1 MGLFKPHCRPSHAG
15 NSVITSIHDVDVA
28 GKRVLTRVDFNVP
41 QDEHGT
47 ITDDT
52 RIVESLPTIMSI
64 VDRGGVAVLMSH
76 LGRPKGERKMKYSL
90 RPVAEHLA
98 KLLMARGVAVSFA
111 DDCIGEHALAAVN
124 NAPFGSVVLLE
135 NLRFYAQEEAN
146 DSVFCQQL
154 AELGNIYCNDAFGT
168 AHRAHAS
175 TEGVAKYFPERCAGL
190 LIAKELE
197 YLGSALANPKR
208 PLVAIMGGSK
218 ISGKIDVITALM
230 SSCDTILIGGGMMFT
245 FLKAMGHSVG
255 SSLVEEDRIPLAK
268 EILERAAS
276 QGVNLLIPTDTVVAA
291 SFADTPES
299 TVVLVDQIPDGMMGL
314 DIGPA
319 TQQAFA
325 DAIKTAGT
333 VVWNGPMGV
342 FEFENFQQGTRVVA
356 DAMAA
361 ATASGTVTIVGGG
374 DSAAAIT
381 QFGHAK
387 NVTHLST
394 GGGASLEFL
403 EGKQLPGVVAL
414 EV

>member
-1 MGLFKPHCRPSHAG
+1 M
-15 NSVITSIHDVDVA
+15 ITSIHDVDVT

-41 QDEHGT
+41 QDEHGA

-98 KLLMARGVAVSFA
+98 KLLMAKGVAVSFA
-111 DDCIGEHALAAVN
+111 DDCIGVQALAAVN
-124 NAPFGSVVLLE
+124 SAPFGSVVLLE
-135 NLRFYAQEEAN
+135 NLRFYAEEETN
-146 DSVFCQQL
+146 DSMFCQQL

-175 TEGVAKYFPERCAGL
+175 TEGVAKHFPVRCAGL

-197 YLGSALANPKR
+197 YLGNALANPKR

-230 SSCDTILIGGGMMFT
+230 SSCDSILIGGGMMFT

-255 SSLVEEDRIPLAK
+255 SSLVEEDKIPLAK
-268 EILERAAS
+268 DILERAAS
-276 QGVNLLIPTDTVVAA
+276 QGVRLVIPTDTVVSA
-291 SFADTPES
+291 SFTNSPDCK
-299 TVVLVDQIPDGMMGL
+299 VVAVKHIPDGMMGL
-314 DIGPA
+314 DIGPD
-319 TQQAFA
+319 TQHAFA
-325 DAIKTAGT
+325 DEIMRAGT

-342 FEFENFQQGTRVVA
+342 FEFTNFQQGTRVVA
-356 DAMAA
+356 EAMAA
-361 ATASGTVTIVGGG
+361 ATASGTITIVGGG

-387 NVTHLST
+387 NVTHVST